1 MSDRHPLVS
10 VIIPVLNDAGRLQIC
25 LQALAQQTYPQDC
38 FEVIVVDNGS
48 EPGQAIAP
56 VVAHFS
62 NVTAA
67 VEDFPSSFA
76 ARNRGILLAKGEVI
90 AFTDADCIPA
100 ADWLEQGVQML
111 LQTPNCGLVAGRV
124 DVFFK
129 HPDRA
134 TPVELYE
141 RITAFPQQDLIERQ
155 HYAATANVFTF
166 KQVIDRVGGFEADL
180 KSSGDIEWGQR
191 IATFGYRQVYADS
204 ACIAHPARD
213 SFAQLFK
220 RTVRLAG
227 GIYDL
232 YCRNRSLFEQNLIYF
247 KTLFENLVPPVNF
260 VLMVSRHAELSSI
273 WQKFQVSLVMCFVR
287 YVSAGELIRLKLGG
301 ESTRD

>member
-1 MSDRHPLVS
+1 MSDRYPFVS
-10 VIIPVLNDAGRLQIC
+10 IIIPVLNDAKRLQIC
-25 LQALAQQTYPQDC
+25 LQAIAQQTYPQDC
-38 FEVIVVDNGS
+38 FEVIVIDNGS
-48 EPGQAIAP
+48 DPSQTIAP
-56 VVAHFS
+56 VVANYP

-67 VEDFPSSFA
+67 AEDFPSSFA
-76 ARNRGILLAKGEVI
+76 ARNRGLELANGAVI

-100 ADWLEQGVQML
+100 RDWLEQGVQTL

-124 DVFFK
+124 EVFFK
-129 HPDRA
+129 QSDRA

-141 RITAFPQQDLIERQ
+141 RITAFPQQELIERH
-155 HYAATANVFTF
+155 HYAATANVFTY
-166 KQVIDRVGGFEADL
+166 KQVIDRVGGFEATL

-191 IATFGYRQVYADS
+191 IAALGYAQVYAAS

-213 SFAQLFK
+213 SYAQLFK

-227 GIYDL
+227 GLYDL
-232 YCRNRSLFEQNLIYF
+232 YCRNRSHFEQNLIYF

-260 VLMVSRHAELSSI
+260 VLMVFRHAELSSV
-273 WQKFQVSLVMCFVR
+273 WQKSQVALVMFFVR